1 VYTDF
6 RPVPLQH
13 YIFPSGGD
21 GLFLVV
27 DEKGTFREENFQ
39 KALSILTPDTD
50 KKKRHSK
57 GGNTDPYKIVKMIME
72 RNYEPVIVFS
82 FSKRSCENLALQMA
96 KLDFNNDD
104 EKKLVSIVYQ
114 NALDTL
120 NDDDRKLPQV
130 EQILPLLK
138 RGIGIH
144 HSGLLPLLK
153 EVIELLFQEGLI
165 KCLFATETF
174 SIGLNM
180 PAKTVVFT
188 SVRKFDGSDFRWVS
202 GGEYIQM
209 SGRAGRRGKDDRGI
223 VIMMVDEKMEPT
235 VAQGMVKGHADTLNS
250 SFHIGYNM
258 LLNLLRTDFFTPE
271 AMLKQ
276 SFHQFQNDGAIPTL
290 ARKVKE
296 LEGTRDLLVIEDE
309 DTVAEYYALRLQ
321 IEKMGVMIR
330 QMIQQPAAI
339 LPFLSAG
346 RLIRVRDF
354 DNEQDW
360 GWGVVVNFHQRTVP
374 AAQSANSNDK
384 KALPAPAQ
392 VKYIVD
398 VLLACAPNEP
408 KHLPPK
414 PCPTGTE
421 PDMQVVPITLAMIEN
436 VSSIKLHLPKDLRP
450 MDARK
455 SVLKSLKETKKYVYI
470 NTKNETNSPIRRM
483 PGDIPVLDPVE
494 TMGIKD
500 PNFKKIVRV
509 STSEVLEPTTA
520 NFVSLEIGNF
530 GR

>member
-1 VYTDF
+1 M
-6 RPVPLQH
+6 
-13 YIFPSGGD
+13 
-21 GLFLVV
+21 
-27 DEKGTFREENFQ
+27 
-39 KALSILTPDTD
+39 TPDTD

-96 KLDFNNDD
+96 KLDFNNDE
-104 EKKLVSIVYQ
+104 EKKLVSVVYQ

-130 EQILPLLK
+130 EQLLPLLK

-153 EVIELLFQEGLI
+153 EIIELLFQEGLI

-296 LEGTRDLLVIEDE
+296 LETDRDSLLIDDE

-321 IEKMGVMIR
+321 IEKMRVMIR

-354 DNEQDW
+354 DNDQDW
-360 GWGVVVNFHQRTVP
+360 GWGVVVNFHQRTVTTG
-374 AAQSANSNDK
+374 QSANANDK
-384 KALPAPAQ
+384 KAQAPATSQ

-421 PDMQVVPITLAMIEN
+421 PEMQVVPITLAMIEN

-455 SVLKSLKETKKYVYI
+455 SVLKSLKETKK
-470 NTKNETNSPIRRM
+470 
-483 PGDIPVLDPVE
+483 
-494 TMGIKD
+494 
-500 PNFKKIVRV
+500 
-509 STSEVLEPTTA
+509 
-520 NFVSLEIGNF
+520 
-530 GR
+530 